1 MKNKSNSIEEC
12 PALMGQ
18 KQTPNQRSKG
28 KWTQF
33 AMLAVVGLAAA
44 SLTGCVGRYTG
55 GGSIDSVAGAPEK
68 ATFGFVIDAVNPDE
82 AGYPTAIK
90 GQFQF
95 NDHGAGVS
103 FHVNQFEQAQP
114 PYAHILGGLS
124 DPQAVIFAYTGTY
137 TCNKGTG
144 SLDLGVS
151 SDTQVFSGTHNS
163 DAVYVMVWSGPY
175 AGYSNEGLV
184 QNGNIQFK
192 PAK

>member
-12 PALMGQ
+12 PALLGQ

-44 SLTGCVGRYTG
+44 SLTGCVGRFTG
-55 GGSIDSVAGAPEK
+55 GGSIDSVAGAPQK
-68 ATFGFVIDAVNPDE
+68 ATFGFVIDAINPDVN
-82 AGYPTAIK
+82 GNPTAVK

-95 NDHGAGVS
+95 DDHGAGVS
-103 FHVNQFEQAQP
+103 FHVNQLQP
-114 PYAHILGGLS
+114 ALYAYILGTVFH
-124 DPQAVIFAYTGTY
+124 PEAVIFAYTGTY
-137 TCNKGTG
+137 TSNEGTG

-151 SDTQVFSGTHNS
+151 SDKQGLFGTYNN
-163 DAVYVMVWSGPY
+163 DAVYVNVASGPY
-175 AGYSNEGLV
+175 AGYSNAGLV
-184 QNGNIQFK
+184 QNGTIQFK